1 MTLHA
6 ARRFTPR
13 IPWGLAAAG
22 LAITCLGA
30 TPAPAQTITAA
41 GSIRLVPFEG
51 APAGAGVIAADRL
64 RRYLEEEVG
73 ADCDPPRIAENLAAR
88 YRALGYVPTIE
99 IVCDAGRLDAV
110 IRESSHRIA
119 LVTFDPSDLAALG
132 VVAAAVEDEKKL
144 YPVPASAPR
153 DVLLGVMQSR
163 PGDLYNVE
171 RYHTDRIALTKLGY
185 MLLFIPGLP
194 ATADGYPQGALLIQS
209 LAPLPENGTTPS
221 RRRNYIGG
229 TAGYSPRS
237 GANAGMVYQR
247 RDLLR
252 SYDRLTVSPEFNA
265 AWGATITYTAPFVAE
280 RHDPR
285 RLYDLGGSLYSSF
298 QNNRFLDGETQ
309 DQRTTGVSV
318 ALGARLLGLA
328 PRHNL
333 RYETTLR
340 YEEVLLDG
348 SAAADPVGQTILGL
362 GLAHQYRHTWAQPS
376 FSLSTTPSVQFALG
390 FGSQP
395 AWIRPDLEMVW
406 HTRLGGGFESDVRF
420 HGGVFDRPVPVYELY
435 SLGGVSTV
443 RGYREDTWL
452 GRGVVDAQSELWI
465 PFARPLEAR
474 PVGPG
479 EAGDATAAPFEP
491 RFARRL
497 KAAIFFDIG
506 TAFDTTDGTRQTLF
520 GAGVGVRF
528 VVPDQPLVIR
538 LDYGW
543 GLGPQGGDSFP
554 YVSLG
559 YHF

>member
-6 ARRFTPR
+6 ARRPR
-13 IPWGLAAAG
+13 PRRPWPLVAAG
-22 LAITCLGA
+22 LATTCLAA
-30 TPAPAQTITAA
+30 TPAPAQTITEV

-51 APAGAGVIAADRL
+51 SPSGAGVIDADRL
-64 RRYLEEEVG
+64 RRSLENDVG
-73 ADCDPPRIAENLAAR
+73 DDCDPPRIAENLAAR
-88 YRALGYVPTIE
+88 YRALGFVPTID
-99 IVCDAGRLDAV
+99 IVCDEGRLDAV

-119 LVTFDPSDLAALG
+119 LVTFDPADLAAIG
-132 VVAAAVEDEKKL
+132 VHAAAVEDERKL

-153 DVLLGVMQSR
+153 DVLRGVMQSR
-163 PGDLYNVE
+163 AGDLYNVE
-171 RYHTDRIALTKLGY
+171 RYRADRIALTRLGY
-185 MLLFIPGLP
+185 ALLFIPGLP
-194 ATADGYPQGALLIQS
+194 APPDGYPQGALLIQS
-209 LAPLPENGTTPS
+209 MAPLPEDGAAPA

-247 RDLLR
+247 RDIIR

-265 AWGATITYTAPFVAE
+265 AWGATIQYSAPFVAE
-280 RHDPR
+280 RRDPR
-285 RLYDLGGSLYSSF
+285 RLYDLGGSLYSNF

-318 ALGARLLGLA
+318 ALGARPLDLA
-328 PRHNL
+328 PRHDL
-333 RYETTLR
+333 RLETSLR

-348 SAAADPVGQTILGL
+348 DASADPVGQTILRL

-376 FSLSTTPSVQFALG
+376 FSLSTTPSVEFALG
-390 FGSQP
+390 FGAQP
-395 AWIRPDLEMVW
+395 AWIRPDLQMVW
-406 HTRLGGGFESDVRF
+406 HARLGGGFEGNVRF
-420 HGGVFDRPVPVYELY
+420 HGGVFDRPAPEYELY
-435 SLGGVSTV
+435 SLGGVATV

-452 GRGVVDAQSELWI
+452 GRGLLDVQSELWI
-465 PFARPLEAR
+465 PFSRPLEAR

-479 EAGDATAAPFEP
+479 EAGDAAAAPFEP

-497 KAAIFFDIG
+497 KAAVFFDIG
-506 TAFDTTDGTRQTLF
+506 TAFDTSAGTRETLL

-543 GLGPQGGDSFP
+543 GLGSQGGDSFP